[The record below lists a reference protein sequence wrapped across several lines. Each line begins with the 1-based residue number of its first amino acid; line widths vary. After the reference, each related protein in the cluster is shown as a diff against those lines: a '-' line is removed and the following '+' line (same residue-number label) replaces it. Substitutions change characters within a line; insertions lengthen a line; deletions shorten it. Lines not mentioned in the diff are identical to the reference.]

1 VRAKWWVLFIGLNI
15 IVSVATSLVVLSL
28 KGESEKVVVVTAT
41 PGPDELARATT
52 PAPARATQL
61 PPASPTTPSA
71 LEYTVQTGDTL
82 GGIAVAFD
90 IPLEDLLLANNLT
103 QDDFIQPG
111 QTLII
116 PLGEVVT
123 PTPVRSTAVPATE
136 TPEVP
141 TAFPTETPTPPGPVE
156 VRIQEVL
163 APGELSREGVVIVN
177 RGRTVNLAGWT
188 LAAAGGEET
197 YDFPRLTLTQETP
210 VTVYTMPGEDSP
222 QMLHWGLTEAQWSES
237 GTIIELRDGEG
248 SLIAT
253 FPVP

>member
-1 VRAKWWVLFIGLNI
+1 MRAKWWVLFIGLNI
-15 IVSVATSLVVLSL
+15 IVSVVTTLVVLSL
-28 KGESEKVVVVTAT
+28 KGESEQVVVVTAT
-41 PGPDELARATT
+41 PGPDLLARATT
-52 PAPARATQL
+52 PAPARATPL
-61 PPASPTTPSA
+61 PPASPTTSSA
-71 LEYTVQTGDTL
+71 FEYAVQTGDTL
-82 GGIAVAFD
+82 GGIALAYD
-90 IPLEDLLLANNLT
+90 ISLEDLLLANNLT

-123 PTPVRSTAVPATE
+123 PTAVRSSPVPPTQ

-141 TAFPTETPTPPGPVE
+141 TPFPTETPTPPGPVE

-163 APGELSREGVVIVN
+163 APGELSREGVVVVN

-188 LAAAGGEET
+188 LAAAGGEEM
-197 YDFPRLTLTQETP
+197 YVFPRLTLTQETP
-210 VTVYTMPGEDSP
+210 VTVYTMPGDDSP
-222 QMLHWGLTEAQWSES
+222 QVLHWGLAEAQWAES
-237 GTIIELRDGEG
+237 GTIVELRDGEG